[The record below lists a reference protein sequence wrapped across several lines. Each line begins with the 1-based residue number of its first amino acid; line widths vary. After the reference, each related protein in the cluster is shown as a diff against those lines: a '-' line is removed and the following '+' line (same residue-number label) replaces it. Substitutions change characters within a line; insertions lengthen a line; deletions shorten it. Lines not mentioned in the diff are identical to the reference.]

1 MTTEPTDPD
10 LFLLALNLSDSE
22 PDEAARP
29 ADTPSSSTPNP
40 TTEHRPTR
48 AERSALSEEAFQ
60 FLKRTYL
67 PKIEN
72 GEIHTHVLSLV
83 TSPPPPSSSSSPSP
97 PTSAEPT
104 TLTKPEAQDLLHAAE
119 ELYFFKRYAEAVNF
133 LQTVLNHTDSGDSV
147 NNEPGDKGRKR
158 VDGET
163 RRLLGY
169 YLERAT
175 VRLGER
181 GRGGG
186 WGQWRISEN
195 DEVNRM

>member
-10 LFLLALNLSDSE
+10 LFLLALDLSDSE
-22 PDEAARP
+22 PDEAALP
-29 ADTPSSSTPNP
+29 ADTPSSTSNP

-60 FLKRTYL
+60 SLKKTYL

-83 TSPPPPSSSSSPSP
+83 TSPSSSPPPSSP
-97 PTSAEPT
+97 PAEPT
-104 TLTKPEAQDLLHAAE
+104 PLTKPEAQDLLHAAE

-147 NNEPGDKGRKR
+147 NNELGDKARKR

-175 VRLGER
+175 ARLGEGR
-181 GRGGG
+181 RGGFG
-186 WGQWRISEN
+186 CT
-195 DEVNRM
+195 